1 VEFDVQKNDDEVY
14 MKEMIVKDW
23 NYFKESSARLKDSFE
38 FMLFSTQYASSNL
51 VYKESSKRLQV
62 NTVFIKYL
70 ISLDVDFFK
79 CLPKTLRENSEIFE
93 FAFSKH
99 LSVISYIKPS
109 YPNYMDLVFE
119 SVKKEAKVFEYLP
132 LKLKSDQD
140 FVLKLIDINP
150 SIINYFKTYHFTM
163 MKILE
168 KIIKID
174 PSLDKYGLFGSKIL
188 L

>member
-1 VEFDVQKNDDEVY
+1 
-14 MKEMIVKDW
+14 
-23 NYFKESSARLKDSFE
+23 
-38 FMLFSTQYASSNL
+38 
-51 VYKESSKRLQV
+51 
-62 NTVFIKYL
+62 
-70 ISLDVDFFK
+70 
-79 CLPKTLRENSEIFE
+79 
-93 FAFSKH
+93 
-99 LSVISYIKPS
+99 
-109 YPNYMDLVFE
+109 MDLVFE